1 MDEFQ
6 KQVLRRLDLLIRL
19 ELDRRLPEEQ
29 PSTTSIVHR
38 LFDFGFSAGEI
49 ASVIGRPMN
58 YVTALSSAKK
68 AKLRRDNKKG
78 RTK

>member
-6 KQVLRRLDLLIRL
+6 KQLLKRLDLLIRL
-19 ELDRRLPEEQ
+19 ELDRRLPEAP

-49 ASVIGRPMN
+49 ASIIGRPMN

-68 AKLRRDNKKG
+68 AKSKKLKNKG
-78 RTK
+78 L